1 LSERATRRVLIA
13 DARPLRRGHL
23 SDCGA
28 LAEPNVLLEH
38 VTAPRLL
45 LLLRRLR
52 LLLLLLLLL
61 RRRLLLLH

>member
-13 DARPLRRGHL
+13 NARPLRRGHL

-45 LLLRRLR
+45 LLRWLR
-52 LLLLLLLLL
+52 LLLLLL
-61 RRRLLLLH
+61 RLLLLLH